1 MPIFLIQLFRSV
13 VALFIIT
20 DMPGNLPFFIGLTEG
35 ETQQERRKTFT
46 LSILTGLFMLLFFV
60 FAGMLILDFFNVTF
74 DDFRIAGGILLLF
87 VAIELMLRGKVH
99 VEHKE
104 DIGVVPLGSPLL
116 VGPGAITTSLV
127 LLRLYGYQVV
137 ISAILICF
145 FLIWIMLF
153 YAEAIYKILGKNGSL
168 IITKIAGIIIAAI
181 AVQFIRQGLFGVIAI
196 LNGGK

>member
-153 YAEAIYKILGKNGSL
+153 YAEAIHKILGKNGSL